1 MGVKMTAKISAQ
13 TLQNLIEHRQELAL
27 LDIRKHEDFI
37 KGHLWLAIN
46 IPHDSIESRI
56 RGYVPRLDSK
66 IVLIDA
72 EGNKLASEVA
82 KSLGTIGYSDLCIL
96 RGGVEHWQQSGMPTI
111 TGDYV
116 LAHSLGL
123 YVNQI
128 LQTPSISADSLM
140 QKLEAGEDVLIIDS
154 RDPRDYQD
162 STLPDAVNVPVADMV
177 CRVPDLI
184 DDQSTQIVVHCGGV
198 TRGVLGAQT
207 LIDAQLANPVMWLR
221 EGTTGWCLSGGEL
234 CHGEIKPVKPASK
247 AAITYAAKT
256 ARDLV
261 EQWDLVYL
269 EPSDMEEWIGE
280 NPQRTCYLI
289 DVRSSEE
296 FLSDHYANAIH
307 IPGGELVGMTQDH
320 IATYHARLCLI
331 GDADT
336 ARAEITAAWMLKN
349 GWTDIVLLRNWEQGS
364 EPGDAGRSSEAV
376 AVKDSSAKP
385 TGKPAAAPMNLLQAS
400 VDTRQHI
407 FESFMRDHPYRF
419 DLRESKPPGR

>member
-1 MGVKMTAKISAQ
+1 MEAKMTEQISAQ
-13 TLQNLIEHRQELAL
+13 ELQNLIGDKQEFAL

-37 KGHLWLAIN
+37 EGHLWLAIN
-46 IPHDSIESRI
+46 IPHDSIENRISR
-56 RGYVPRLDSK
+56 YVPRLNSK
-66 IVLIDA
+66 IILID
-72 EGNKLASEVA
+72 EDNDLANGVA
-82 KSLGTIGYSDLCIL
+82 KSLGAIGYSNLCIL
-96 RGGVEHWQQSGMPTI
+96 RGGIEHWQQSGMPTI

-128 LQTPSISADSLM
+128 LQTPSISAQSWM
-140 QKLEAGEDVLIIDS
+140 EKLEAGEDVLIIGS

-162 STLPDAVNVPVADMV
+162 STLPDAVNVPIADII
-177 CRVPDLI
+177 CRIPDLI
-184 DDQSTQIVVHCGGV
+184 DDDSTQIVVHCGGV
-198 TRGVLGAQT
+198 TRAVLGAQT
-207 LIDAQLANPVMWLR
+207 LIDAQLANPVMWLS

-234 CHGEIKPVKPASK
+234 CHGEIKPGKPVSK
-247 AAITYAAKT
+247 SAITYAAKT

-269 EPSDMEEWIGE
+269 EPAEIEDWIGE

-296 FLSDHYANAIH
+296 FSGGHYANAIN

-331 GDADT
+331 GDVDT

-349 GWTDIVLLRNWEQGS
+349 GWTDIVLLRNWESAS
-364 EPGDAGRSSEAV
+364 EPEDSDTSSDAV
-376 AVKDSSAKP
+376 AAHDSSAKP
-385 TGKPAAAPMNLLQAS
+385 AGKPEPAAMELLQAS
-400 VDTRQHI
+400 VDMRQHI
-407 FESFMRDHPYRF
+407 FESFMRDHPYSF
-419 DLRESKPPGR
+419 DLKESKPPGR

>member
-1 MGVKMTAKISAQ
+1 MTEQISAQ
-13 TLQNLIEHRQELAL
+13 ELQNLIGDKQEFAL

-37 KGHLWLAIN
+37 EGHLWLAIN
-46 IPHDSIESRI
+46 IPHDSIENRISR
-56 RGYVPRLDSK
+56 YVPRLDSK
-66 IVLIDA
+66 IILID
-72 EGNKLASEVA
+72 EDNDLANEVA
-82 KSLGTIGYSDLCIL
+82 KSLGAIGYSNLCIL
-96 RGGVEHWQQSGMPTI
+96 RGGIEHWQQSGMPTI

-128 LQTPSISADSLM
+128 LQTPSISAQSLM

-162 STLPDAVNVPVADMV
+162 STLPDAVNVPIADII
-177 CRVPDLI
+177 CSIPDLI
-184 DDQSTQIVVHCGGV
+184 DDDSTQIVVHCGGV
-198 TRGVLGAQT
+198 TRAVLGAQT
-207 LIDAQLANPVMWLR
+207 LIDAQLANPVMWLS

-234 CHGEIKPVKPASK
+234 CHGEIKPGKPVSK
-247 AAITYAAKT
+247 SAITYAAKT

-269 EPSDMEEWIGE
+269 EPAEIEDWIGE

-296 FLSDHYANAIH
+296 FSGGHYANAIN

-331 GDADT
+331 GDVDT

-349 GWTDIVLLRNWEQGS
+349 GWTDIVLLRNWESAS
-364 EPGDAGRSSEAV
+364 EPEDSDTSSDAV
-376 AVKDSSAKP
+376 AAHDSSAKP
-385 TGKPAAAPMNLLQAS
+385 AGKPEPAAMELLQAS
-400 VDTRQHI
+400 VDMRQHI
-407 FESFMRDHPYRF
+407 FESFMRDHPYSF
-419 DLRESKPPGR
+419 DLKESKPPGR

>member
-1 MGVKMTAKISAQ
+1 MTEQISAQ
-13 TLQNLIEHRQELAL
+13 ELQNLIGDKQEFAL

-37 KGHLWLAIN
+37 EGHLWLAIN
-46 IPHDSIESRI
+46 IPHDSIENRISR
-56 RGYVPRLDSK
+56 YVPRLDSK
-66 IVLIDA
+66 IILID
-72 EGNKLASEVA
+72 EDNDLANEVA
-82 KSLGTIGYSDLCIL
+82 KSLGAIGYSNLCIL
-96 RGGVEHWQQSGMPTI
+96 RGGIEHWQQSGMPTI

-128 LQTPSISADSLM
+128 LQTPSISAQSLM

-162 STLPDAVNVPVADMV
+162 STLPDAVNVPIADII
-177 CRVPDLI
+177 CRIPDLI
-184 DDQSTQIVVHCGGV
+184 DDDSTQIVVHCGGV
-198 TRGVLGAQT
+198 TRAVLGAQT
-207 LIDAQLANPVMWLR
+207 LIDAQLANPVMGLS

-234 CHGEIKPVKPASK
+234 CHGEIKPGKPVSK
-247 AAITYAAKT
+247 SAITYAAKT

-269 EPSDMEEWIGE
+269 EPAEIEDWIGE

-296 FLSDHYANAIH
+296 FSGGHYANAIN

-331 GDADT
+331 GDVDT

-349 GWTDIVLLRNWEQGS
+349 GWTDIVLLRNWESAS
-364 EPGDAGRSSEAV
+364 EPEDSDTSSDAV
-376 AVKDSSAKP
+376 AAHDSSAKP
-385 TGKPAAAPMNLLQAS
+385 AGKPEPAAMELLQAS
-400 VDTRQHI
+400 VDMRQHI
-407 FESFMRDHPYRF
+407 FESFMRDHPYSF
-419 DLRESKPPGR
+419 DLKESKPPGR

>member
-1 MGVKMTAKISAQ
+1 MEAKMTEQISAQ
-13 TLQNLIEHRQELAL
+13 ELQNLIEAKQEFAL

-37 KGHLWLAIN
+37 AGHLWLAIN
-46 IPHDSIESRI
+46 IPHDSIENRISR
-56 RGYVPRLDSK
+56 YVPRLDSK
-66 IVLIDA
+66 IILID
-72 EGNKLASEVA
+72 EDNDLANEVA
-82 KSLGTIGYSDLCIL
+82 KSLAAIGYSNLCVL
-96 RGGVEHWQQSGMPTI
+96 RGGLDHWQQSGMPTI

-128 LQTPSISADSLM
+128 LQTPSISAQRLM

-162 STLPDAVNVPVADMV
+162 STLPDAVNVPIADII
-177 CRVPDLI
+177 CRIPDLI
-184 DDQSTQIVVHCGGV
+184 DDDSTQIVVHCGGV
-198 TRGVLGAQT
+198 TRAVLGAQT
-207 LIDAQLANPVMWLR
+207 LIDAQLSNPVMWLS

-234 CHGEIKPVKPASK
+234 CHGEIKPGKPVSK
-247 AAITYAAKT
+247 SAITYAAKT

-269 EPSDMEEWIGE
+269 EPAEIEDWIGE

-296 FLSDHYANAIH
+296 FSGGHYANAIN

-320 IATYHARLCLI
+320 IATYNARLCLI

-336 ARAEITAAWMLKN
+336 ARAEVTAAWMLKN
-349 GWTDIVLLRNWEQGS
+349 GWTDIVLLRNWESAVETGH
-364 EPGDAGRSSEAV
+364 AGLSSA
-376 AVKDSSAKP
+376 ADSSATP
-385 TGKPAAAPMNLLQAS
+385 VGKPEAAPKKLLQAS
-400 VDTRQHI
+400 IDSRQHI
-407 FESFMRDHPYRF
+407 FKSFLQDHPYSF
-419 DLRESKPPGR
+419 DLRESKPPRG

>member
-1 MGVKMTAKISAQ
+1 MTEQISAQ
-13 TLQNLIEHRQELAL
+13 ELQNLIGDKQEFAL

-37 KGHLWLAIN
+37 EGHLWLAIN
-46 IPHDSIESRI
+46 IPHDSIENRISR
-56 RGYVPRLDSK
+56 YVPRLDSK
-66 IVLIDA
+66 IILID
-72 EGNKLASEVA
+72 EDNDLANEVA
-82 KSLGTIGYSDLCIL
+82 KSLGAIGYSNLCIL
-96 RGGVEHWQQSGMPTI
+96 RGGIEHWQQSGMPTI

-128 LQTPSISADSLM
+128 LQTPSISAQSLM

-162 STLPDAVNVPVADMV
+162 STLPDAVNVPIADII
-177 CRVPDLI
+177 CRIPDLI
-184 DDQSTQIVVHCGGV
+184 DDDSTQIVVHCGGV
-198 TRGVLGAQT
+198 TRAVLGAQT
-207 LIDAQLANPVMWLR
+207 LIDAQLANPVMWLS

-234 CHGEIKPVKPASK
+234 CHGEIKPGKPVSK
-247 AAITYAAKT
+247 SAITYAAKT

-269 EPSDMEEWIGE
+269 EPAEIEDWIGE

-296 FLSDHYANAIH
+296 FSGGHYANAIN

-331 GDADT
+331 GDVDT

-349 GWTDIVLLRNWEQGS
+349 GWTDIVLLRNWESAS
-364 EPGDAGRSSEAV
+364 EPEDSDTSSDAV
-376 AVKDSSAKP
+376 AAHDSSAKP
-385 TGKPAAAPMNLLQAS
+385 AGKPEPAAMELLQAS
-400 VDTRQHI
+400 VDMRQHI
-407 FESFMRDHPYRF
+407 FESFMRDHPYSF
-419 DLRESKPPGR
+419 DLKESKPPGR